1 MRGCDEFIDVG
12 QAVSTQF
19 FGNDFRELERSMTL
33 AAFARPRSA
42 LDFRAIAYYVAFRA
56 NP

>member
-1 MRGCDEFIDVG
+1 MRGCDESIDVG

-19 FGNDFRELERSMTL
+19 FGNEFRELERTMTL
-33 AAFARPRSA
+33 AVSAELRFA
-42 LDFRAIAYYVAFRA
+42 LDFRAMAFYVAFRA

>member
-1 MRGCDEFIDVG
+1 MRDCDEPIEVD

-19 FGNDFRELERSMTL
+19 FGNEFRELERTMTL
-33 AAFARPRSA
+33 AVSAKPRSA
-42 LDFRAIAYYVAFRA
+42 LDFRAMASYVAFRA